1 MGTLGA
7 ASCKCG
13 KVYIPPKE
21 RCLECNGET
30 KPIEIDDSGELLTF
44 TVLQATPEGF
54 TAPLILGLIRL
65 DGSKEKTDIRSTK
78 LLCEGKVPEPDLS
91 IGLNVRVRLNNGKYY
106 FIENKNQ

>member
-7 ASCKCG
+7 TGCRCG

-21 RCLECNGET
+21 RCLECISKT
-30 KPIEIDDSGELLTF
+30 KPIDIDDSGELLTF

-65 DGSKEKTDIRSTK
+65 DGSNEETDSRSTK

-91 IGLNVRVRLNNGKYY
+91 IGLKVKVRLKNGKYY
-106 FIENKNQ
+106 FIKNENQ